1 MRKIVYAVLACACA
15 LVATAQSN
23 NQFVYSAIA
32 RDAQGAPVVNQNISV
47 EISILSDSTNNSAK
61 LFVG

>member
-1 MRKIVYAVLACACA
+1 MRKVVYVVLACACA

-23 NQFVYSAIA
+23 NQFVYSATA
-32 RDAQGAPVVNQNISV
+32 RDTLDTPVVNQNISV